1 VRARPSLN
9 CPWLFL
15 GLPHVLLPQSKTKLA
30 DNFTSQFTVLNLN
43 WVSNFTR
50 NLSMQFK
57 YLAVDEDNEPIRKF
71 YSKQMA
77 EWFIENKPELSLV
90 KLTFKSDKELL
101 IESLAEFTKR
111 FGEPPF

>member
-1 VRARPSLN
+1 
-9 CPWLFL
+9 
-15 GLPHVLLPQSKTKLA
+15 
-30 DNFTSQFTVLNLN
+30 
-43 WVSNFTR
+43 
-50 NLSMQFK
+50 MQFK

-101 IESLAEFTKR
+101 IESLEEFTKR